1 MLTRPARQAERIIL
15 AVAPTPSMARQAL
28 AGRGLD
34 PVLPG
39 AAVRMATRFWQL
51 RGWSHGTP
59 VVAERISEWAALA
72 GRDGE
77 HLADVL
83 MAQISAGRLRLL
95 QDDEVNAI
103 MAGEG

>member
-1 MLTRPARQAERIIL
+1 MLTRPARHAEIIIL

-39 AAVRMATRFWQL
+39 IGLRMVTRCAQL

-59 VVAERISEWAALA
+59 VVAERISEWGDLA
-72 GRDGE
+72 GHDGE
-77 HLADVL
+77 FLAHTL
-83 MAQISAGRLRLL
+83 LAQIKAGRLRLL
-95 QDDEVNAI
+95 QDNEVNAI